1 MANIF
6 LFANRHVRQYFLVAL
21 CAMLA
26 ILVLLFSSTNVHAVP
41 RTPSQALPEMFQK
54 PPGLD
59 FYNYKKNKAELPI
72 VPEIQQIL
80 DVDND
85 LIIKPTSLIILTP
98 KPLQKIL
105 DLKKYNDL
113 AVGKDITIDD
123 LYNLAFQI
131 EQEFSRKGFPLVR
144 VILPTQELEP
154 GAATVFFKVIDGFI
168 EKVDISNAPKMQTLR
183 TFSYL
188 RPLIGKNSLK
198 LEELEKQLLLASNSS
213 GISISTTLAPGEKEG
228 GTILIVEGD
237 HKLVSGGITFDNS
250 QNKELGRE
258 QGQIR
263 ASFHSPMGLG
273 ETITAFGLAKPTP
286 DGIWGTGSEVPI
298 RAGGLAA
305 SIPIGNKGLAIGATY
320 TESMTR
326 PGEEVKDLG
335 LEANMKSASINVSY
349 PLKYKRDLVV
359 LARSSINWID
369 EIQHTN
375 ASGLDEEISHD
386 RITSLKVGVGM
397 NRCTEFCLSLDAEIS
412 KGISLGSRTRK
423 DVGPG
428 TPLSREAADVNFS
441 HLRFSAAYKANFFKD
456 YLMSIN
462 TGGQYSFSGSVLN
475 SEQMGIAGD
484 EKLSGLASGGVSGD
498 EAWYVRAQVN
508 RNISLA
514 NNLSISP
521 YLYSAAGKAYLSD
534 PTASERSSSYARAV
548 GIGLEF
554 GGEDSYFIDKSVTGK
569 FEFSKNWASS
579 NLEKTYDTRF
589 SNNQMFLKLAVNF

>member
-6 LFANRHVRQYFLVAL
+6 LFANKHILSFWFVAVCTL
-21 CAMLA
+21 LA
-26 ILVLLFSSTNVHAVP
+26 TLFSTNVNAVP

-59 FYNYKKNKAELPI
+59 FYNYKKNKAALPV
-72 VPEIQQIL
+72 VPKIQQSLGLESDIL
-80 DVDND
+80 
-85 LIIKPTSLIILTP
+85 IKPTSLIILTP

-105 DLKKYNDL
+105 NIKKYNDL
-113 AVGKDITIDD
+113 AIGKDFTIDG
-123 LYNLAFQI
+123 LYNLAFEI
-131 EQEFSRKGFPLVR
+131 EQEFSSKGFPLVR

-168 EKVDISNAPKMQTLR
+168 EKIDVSNVPKIQTLR
-183 TFSYL
+183 TFAYL

-198 LEELEKQLLLASNSS
+198 LEELEKQLLLASNTS
-213 GISISTTLAPGEKEG
+213 GLTISTTLAPGEKEG
-228 GTILIVEGD
+228 GTVLIVEGN
-237 HKLVSGGITFDNS
+237 HKLLSGGITFDNS

-263 ASFHSPMGLG
+263 ASIHSPMGLG
-273 ETITAFGLAKPTP
+273 ETITAFGLARPTP
-286 DGIWGTGSEVPI
+286 NGVWGTGSEVPI

-305 SIPIGNKGLAIGATY
+305 SVPIGNKGLDVGVTY

-326 PGEEVKDLG
+326 PGGEVKDLG

-349 PLKYKRDLVV
+349 PLKYKRDLVI
-359 LARSSINWID
+359 LARSSVNWID

-375 ASGLDEEISHD
+375 AGGVDEEISHD

-397 NRCTEFCLSLDAEIS
+397 NRCTEFCLSLDTEIS
-412 KGISLGSRTRK
+412 KGIKLGSRTRK

-428 TPLSREAADVNFS
+428 TPLSRGAADVDFS
-441 HLRFSAAYKANFFKD
+441 HLRFLAAYKANFLKD
-456 YLMSIN
+456 YLISVN

-498 EAWYVRAQVN
+498 EAWYIRAQVS
-508 RNISLA
+508 RNMSLA
-514 NNLSISP
+514 NNLFISP
-521 YLYSAAGKAYLSD
+521 YLYTATGKAYISN
-534 PTASERSSSYARAV
+534 PTASEKSSSYARAV

-554 GGEDSYFIDKSVTGK
+554 GGEDTYFIDKSVTGK

-579 NLEKTYDTRF
+579 DLERTYDTRF
-589 SNNQMFLKLAVNF
+589 SNNQMFLKLAMNF

>member
-6 LFANRHVRQYFLVAL
+6 LFANKHIPSFWFVAVCTL
-21 CAMLA
+21 LA
-26 ILVLLFSSTNVHAVP
+26 TLFSTNVNAVP

-59 FYNYKKNKAELPI
+59 FYNYKKNKAKLPV
-72 VPEIQQIL
+72 VPKIQQSL
-80 DVDND
+80 DLEND
-85 LIIKPTSLIILTP
+85 IFIKPTSLIILTP

-105 DLKKYNDL
+105 NLKKYNDL
-113 AVGKDITIDD
+113 AIGKDITIDG
-123 LYNLAFQI
+123 LYNLAFEI
-131 EQEFSRKGFPLVR
+131 EQEFSSKGFPLVR

-168 EKVDISNAPKMQTLR
+168 EKVDVSNVPKMQMLR

-188 RPLIGKNSLK
+188 QPLIGKNSLK

-213 GISISTTLAPGEKEG
+213 GISISTTLASGEKEG
-228 GTILIVEGD
+228 GTVLVVEGS
-237 HKLVSGGITFDNS
+237 HKLLSGGITFDNS

-286 DGIWGTGSEVPI
+286 NGIWGTGSDVPI
-298 RAGGLAA
+298 RAGGIAA
-305 SIPIGNKGLAIGATY
+305 SLPIGNKGLDVGATY

-326 PGEEVKDLG
+326 PGGEVKDLG
-335 LEANMKSASINVSY
+335 LEANMKSASVNVSY
-349 PLKYKRDLVV
+349 PLKYKRDLVI
-359 LARSSINWID
+359 LARSSVNWID

-375 ASGLDEEISHD
+375 AGGIDEEISHD

-397 NRCTEFCLSLDAEIS
+397 NRCTEFCLSIDTEIS
-412 KGISLGSRTRK
+412 KGIKLGSRTRG
-423 DVGPG
+423 DVGFG
-428 TPLSREAADVNFS
+428 TPLSREAADVDFS
-441 HLRFSAAYKANFFKD
+441 HLRFSAAYKANFFKN
-456 YLMSIN
+456 YLISVN

-521 YLYSAAGKAYLSD
+521 YLYSATGKAYISN
-534 PTASERSSSYARAV
+534 PTASERSSSYARAI

-554 GGEDSYFIDKSVTGK
+554 GGEDTYFINKSVNGK

-579 NLEKTYDTRF
+579 DLERTYDTRF
-589 SNNQMFLKLAVNF
+589 SNNQMFLKLAMNF